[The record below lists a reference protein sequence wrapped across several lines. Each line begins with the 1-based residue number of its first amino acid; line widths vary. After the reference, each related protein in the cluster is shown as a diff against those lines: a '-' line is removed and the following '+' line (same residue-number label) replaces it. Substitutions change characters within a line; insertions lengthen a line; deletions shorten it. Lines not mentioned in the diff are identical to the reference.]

1 MGEGEE
7 GKEEEGDLE
16 DAWKMLEFARVI
28 HEKQG
33 SCTTE
38 TVDIITELADVNCFK
53 ENYESCCD
61 DYAKALEMLKQIV
74 EADSRILA
82 ELYFKIAIAKQLDL
96 KPKEALTYCSNAVAV
111 CESRLL
117 RLQHELAN
125 LQTEGVDAPGSSGA
139 PFSLDNK
146 QPEPPINRTMEEIH
160 HSSDDVVQN
169 DQANPVEEKSGAE
182 SKATEIED
190 IKELL
195 VDLKHKE
202 RELKEMAAAPSLVE
216 QLQAANPEAAAS
228 MTQLFSIV
236 AESQASGSGGSPF
249 SAVADGMVTSN
260 GFDQPK
266 LTNFTSS
273 TAVVT
278 DLGVVGRGIERADSA
293 VAETNAN
300 CNQPSK
306 TRSFDMLMNGTGN
319 GKLHLS

>member
-1 MGEGEE
+1 MPLVHQVLPTPVFTIH
-7 GKEEEGDLE
+7 DL
-16 DAWKMLEFARVI
+16 F
-28 HEKQG
+28 
-33 SCTTE
+33 
-38 TVDIITELADVNCFK
+38 
-53 ENYESCCD
+53 
-61 DYAKALEMLKQIV
+61 
-74 EADSRILA
+74 
-82 ELYFKIAIAKQLDL
+82 
-96 KPKEALTYCSNAVAV
+96 
-111 CESRLL
+111 
-117 RLQHELAN
+117 LQCKFNN
-125 LQTEGVDAPGSSGA
+125 LGGHCNWLQ
-139 PFSLDNK
+139 
-146 QPEPPINRTMEEIH
+146 
-160 HSSDDVVQN
+160 
-169 DQANPVEEKSGAE
+169 
-182 SKATEIED
+182 
-190 IKELL
+190 
-195 VDLKHKE
+195 E

-216 QLQAANPEAAAS
+216 QLQAANPGAAAS

-319 GKLHLS
+319 GKTQVGFGDSTVKLVGNGTS